1 MTELS
6 SDKDFK
12 QILEDDITETGYSA
26 DGETS
31 SSSSEKGILDS
42 DDELNKTGAWKGK
55 EKTIAILKKSKNG
68 QKNHEAAWETKISRN
83 VFGLLTFRA

>member
-6 SDKDFK
+6 SDKDLK

-68 QKNHEAAWETKISRN
+68 QKNHQAAWK
-83 VFGLLTFRA
+83 LKFRGMFLDF